1 MAADTVKFTVNN
13 SIGDD
18 LFYTGSY
25 QFGADENSYYAI
37 TSGVD
42 NLCESP
48 ESGTSF
54 SVNNPTTEK
63 PY

>member
-1 MAADTVKFTVNN
+1 MAADSVKFTVNN
-13 SIGDD
+13 SMGD
-18 LFYTGSY
+18 LSYTGSY
-25 QFGADENSYYAI
+25 QFGADQNSYYAI

-42 NLCESP
+42 NLCKSQ

-54 SVNNPTTEK
+54 SVNNPTAEK